1 MVVRFGKVKLVKQY
15 FGEAVKKEGFSY
27 EGEKAGEYI
36 FSREKDGILQQIKI
50 SKDSRLEQRLELLFA
65 TGRTGWKIRG
75 LGDFIKEYK
84 KKRYWYY
91 ETAEEFAGLMQE
103 FAELVHQYGLAILE
117 QMSVPKPKSKEIV
130 MIKATPEMGERLY
143 ESYDRILAEADK
155 KYEVTLKGIEGIQSI
170 EGLIYEK
177 KDKPYEEAKD
187 FLVEMAVLYVA
198 IYRYEPGWEA
208 EFADK
213 EGTLRIAFPGYEYHL
228 RPLDPVVDLWA
239 GFHSGSCSLEEGTG
253 LEGQFL
259 SYLQDKNIW
268 LPTVEMDAKLYASF
282 DGIIKKAPL
291 KYGFEPMGLKG
302 LRSIIGLLYENR
314 KNGFEEVS
322 DLLVE
327 MSALYGE
334 VYRKKLQGDLQ
345 LAEGRCVLANVG
357 KYKDRIWILD
367 DIVRI
372 WGWFHDG
379 FLSIDDD
386 VDIIWI
392 YLMHSRYDA

>member
-1 MVVRFGKVKLVKQY
+1 MAVRFGKVKLVKQY

-65 TGRTGWKIRG
+65 TGRTGWSIRG

-91 ETAEEFAGLMQE
+91 ETAEEFTELMQE

-143 ESYDRILAEADK
+143 ECYDRILAEADK

-177 KDKPYEEAKD
+177 KDKNFEEVKD
-187 FLVEMAVLYVA
+187 FLVEMAAMYIAVYG
-198 IYRYEPGWEA
+198 YEPGWEA

-213 EGTLRIAFPGYEYHL
+213 EGTLRIAFTRYEYHL
-228 RPLDPVVDLWA
+228 KPLDLVVELWA
-239 GFHSGSCSLEEGTG
+239 GFHSGSRSLEEGTD

-259 SYLQDKNIW
+259 SYLQYKNIR
-268 LPTVEMDAKLYASF
+268 LPSVEMDAKLYDSF
-282 DGIIKKAPL
+282 ESIIKKGPE
-291 KYGFEPMGLKG
+291 KYGFEPLGLKG

-314 KNGFEEVS
+314 DKGFEEAS

-327 MSALYGE
+327 ISALYGE
-334 VYRKKLQGDLQ
+334 VYRKKLQGDVQ
-345 LAEGRCVLANVG
+345 LTEGRCVLANVG

-379 FLSIDDD
+379 FLSFDDD
-386 VDIIWI
+386 IDIIWI